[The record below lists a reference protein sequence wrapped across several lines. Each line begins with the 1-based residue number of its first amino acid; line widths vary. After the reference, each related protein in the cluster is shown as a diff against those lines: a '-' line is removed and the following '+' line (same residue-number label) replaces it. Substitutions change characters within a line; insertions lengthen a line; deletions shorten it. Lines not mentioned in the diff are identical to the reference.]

1 MDAAYIS
8 SSDRSRVQHYQHILL
23 RQYFSSTRKHRRRK
37 NNNNGAN
44 RLLQLLLGAELVGVT
59 ALLLTA
65 VDRTGRETGIAHT
78 ADVLVAVELTGQHL
92 KGRLDDTTSQTEH
105 QVQGGLLLDVVV
117 AQSTPI
123 LELLTCLGF

>member
-1 MDAAYIS
+1 
-8 SSDRSRVQHYQHILL
+8 
-23 RQYFSSTRKHRRRK
+23 
-37 NNNNGAN
+37 
-44 RLLQLLLGAELVGVT
+44 VT

-123 LELLTCLGF
+123 LELLTSEDQSLLIRRDSFLILDLGLDGVDGITGLDIEGDGLSGEGLDEDLHLVFSSLVRN